1 MEQELSFE
9 QWGRISRTL
18 DFILK
23 QQPTKTIKE
32 SPASYGIQG
41 EPEQLKRKPKKQK
54 KEQPAEQLR
63 LF

>member
-1 MEQELSFE
+1 MEQELCFD

-23 QQPTKTIKE
+23 QEPTKVIKE
-32 SPASYGIQG
+32 SPGSFGVRG
-41 EPEQLKRKPKKQK
+41 EPYKPARKPRKGKEQPVEQLK
-54 KEQPAEQLR
+54 

>member
-1 MEQELSFE
+1 MEQEFCFD

-23 QQPTKTIKE
+23 QQPTTTIKE
-32 SPASYGIQG
+32 SPAGYGIKG
-41 EPEQLKRKPKKQK
+41 EPEQPKRKPKKQK
-54 KEQPAEQLR
+54 QEQPAEQLR

>member
-1 MEQELSFE
+1 MERELCFD

-32 SPASYGIQG
+32 SPAGYGIKG
-41 EPEQLKRKPKKQK
+41 EPEQPKRKPKKEKQ
-54 KEQPAEQLR
+54 QPAAEQLR

>member
-1 MEQELSFE
+1 MEQELCFD
-9 QWGRISRTL
+9 QWGRITRTL

-32 SPASYGIQG
+32 SPANYGIRG
-41 EPEQLKRKPKKQK
+41 EPEQPKSKPRKQK
-54 KEQPAEQLR
+54 KEQPAEQVR

>member
-1 MEQELSFE
+1 MEQELCFD

-32 SPASYGIQG
+32 SPAVYGIRG
-41 EPEQLKRKPKKQK
+41 EAEKPQRKPKKK